1 MKDKEEYHYPMTK
14 RRIIELIEYRGIT
27 PTEYMIDSI
36 SKFDRDLIK
45 YDSTNFDYIKI
56 CNILSLSGT
65 TICNKINGKCYTNKD
80 PTITCYDYLFQY
92 IISRVT

>member
-14 RRIIELIEYRGIT
+14 NRILELIKNRGIT
-27 PTEYMIDSI
+27 PIEYMIDSI

-56 CNILSLSGT
+56 CNILSLNGT
-65 TICNKINGKCYTNKD
+65 TICNKINGKCYINND
-80 PTITCYDYLFQY
+80 HTITCYEYLFRH